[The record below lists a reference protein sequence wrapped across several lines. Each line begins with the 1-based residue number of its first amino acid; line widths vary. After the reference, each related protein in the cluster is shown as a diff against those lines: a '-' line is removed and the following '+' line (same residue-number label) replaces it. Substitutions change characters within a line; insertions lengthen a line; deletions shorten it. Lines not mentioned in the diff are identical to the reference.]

1 VLIWASLGA
10 AAACALAYAGYIAGG
25 EPGALSDVAGRWV
38 YHATLAFAS
47 LTFFLRAALVPD
59 RRGAWI
65 AFGLG
70 LALWAAGD
78 LYWTLAYTGVQN
90 VPYPSPADAGYLA
103 ALPCFYVGIA
113 LLIKGRIGHFT
124 IASWLDGAIGGLA
137 AASMGTAV
145 LAPALVGLTM
155 GDPAAVLTNLAY
167 PLGDILLIGFIIGA
181 LVISG
186 ARGAREFLAIGAG
199 LIVWTLADGIYLYQE
214 ATSGYSEGWLDQL
227 WLLGGVLMAAAAAAS
242 LTQPALRR
250 RAYSPS
256 IAFPSM
262 FAAVAV
268 GVLAWDHFSRL
279 HEVSVWLSVATLV
292 AAIFRMGL
300 SFRENVGLMAALH
313 DDAVTDSLTKL
324 GNRRKLMTD
333 LESALG
339 PGAAAR
345 DGYVFALYDLDGFKF
360 YNDSFGH
367 PAGDSLLRRLGA
379 NLAAAVEPDGRGY
392 RLGGDEFCILAE
404 LRGRRMGPVVEAGRA
419 ALTEEGEGFRISA
432 SAGAVALS
440 AEALVPSE
448 ALRIAD
454 RRMYD
459 EKGVRT
465 GRLETRT
472 HDLLVSLLRDRQP
485 EPADHQE
492 DVSRIAVAMGREL
505 GMDPEE
511 IDVLRRAAE
520 LHDLGKIAIPDEILR
535 KSGPLDEIEGELM
548 RKHTLVGERIL
559 GTAPALAPVARLVRS
574 SHERWDGQ
582 GYPDGLAGEDI
593 PLGARVIFL
602 CDAFDAMRKERSHS
616 PAREQQEA
624 LAEIRRA
631 AGIQFDPQ
639 LVDLFCTVVARDERD
654 EGPAARGAEIAA
666 RPVT

>member
-1 VLIWASLGA
+1 LVVWASLGA
-10 AAACALAYAGYIAGG
+10 AAACALAYAGYIAAG
-25 EPGALSDVAGRWV
+25 EPDGLSDAAGLWL
-38 YHATLAFAS
+38 YHGTLAFAS
-47 LTFFLRAALVPD
+47 LAFLLRAALVPD

-70 LALWAAGD
+70 LAFWTAGD
-78 LYWTLAYTGVQN
+78 FYWTLVYTGVDD
-90 VPYPSPADAGYLA
+90 VPYPSLSDLGYLA
-103 ALPCFYVGIA
+103 ALPCFYVGIV
-113 LLIKGRIGHFT
+113 LLIKRRIGHFT

-137 AASMGTAV
+137 AASIGTAV
-145 LAPALVGLTM
+145 LAPALVGLTK

-167 PLGDILLIGFIIGA
+167 PMGDILLIGFIVGA
-181 LVISG
+181 LVVSG
-186 ARGAREFLAIGAG
+186 ARSAREFLAVGAG
-199 LIVWTLADGIYLYQE
+199 LIVWTLADGTYLYQE
-214 ATSGYSEGWLDQL
+214 ATSGYTEGWLDEL
-227 WLLGGVLMAAAAAAS
+227 WLIGAVLMAAAAANS
-242 LTQPALRR
+242 LTHATRR
-250 RAYSPS
+250 RAYSSS
-256 IAFPSM
+256 IAFPSI

-292 AAIFRMGL
+292 AAILRMGI

-339 PGAAAR
+339 SGAGPR
-345 DGYVFALYDLDGFKF
+345 GGHVFALYDLDGFKF

-379 NLAAAVEPDGRGY
+379 NLAAAVEPGGCAY
-392 RLGGDEFCILAE
+392 RLGGDEFCILAQ
-404 LRGRRMGPVVEAGRA
+404 LRGRRVGPIVEAGRA

-432 SAGAVALS
+432 SAGAVTLS
-440 AEALVPSE
+440 DEALVPSE

-454 RRMYD
+454 RRMYE

-472 HDLLVSLLRDRQP
+472 HDLLVSILRDRQL

-505 GMDPEE
+505 GMDSEE

-535 KSGPLDEIEGELM
+535 KPEPLDAIEWELI

-559 GTAPALAPVARLVRS
+559 GTAPSLAPVARLVRS
-574 SHERWDGQ
+574 SHERWDGE

-593 PLGARVIFL
+593 PVGARIIFI
-602 CDAFDAMRKERSHS
+602 CDAFDAMRKEHAAS
-616 PAREQQEA
+616 PAREQQLA
-624 LAEIRRA
+624 LAEIRRG
-631 AGIQFDPQ
+631 AGTQFDPQ
-639 LVDLFCTVVARDERD
+639 LVDLFCAVVTREERKRHP
-654 EGPAARGAEIAA
+654 EAHGAEIAS
-666 RPVT
+666 RHLS